1 MEDDGLNLQ
10 PLTVKFSDG
19 GVPEET
25 GMEKVLSD
33 LRALKKLYGLLQR
46 VRTNQISFF
55 HSKTLSRHTTRTVD
69 LTAMMREN

>member
-1 MEDDGLNLQ
+1 MEDDGLDLQ

-19 GVPEET
+19 GVPDET

-55 HSKTLSRHTTRTVD
+55 HWKTMGVFG
-69 LTAMMREN
+69 

>member
-55 HSKTLSRHTTRTVD
+55 H
-69 LTAMMREN
+69 